1 MADSVVSIISRYDE
15 GAEYQNFMNTR
26 NINVHFLVAPLLKDF
41 KFGKSLKIKY
51 FKDFLFPQAPTFSA
65 KQKSNI
71 KKK

>member
-1 MADSVVSIISRYDE
+1 MV
-15 GAEYQNFMNTR
+15 
-26 NINVHFLVAPLLKDF
+26 LVAPLLKDF
-41 KFGKSLKIKY
+41 KFNKSLKIKY